1 MGSTAKK
8 IAFSAII
15 LLLLIGGIWYFL
27 ITSYTPELTT
37 ENEVE
42 LVDSQAELS
51 ESENDLLYNNVDLKD
66 VLVCMVQ
73 YPNKFGEINNE

>member
-51 ESENDLLYNNVDLKD
+51 E
-66 VLVCMVQ
+66 
-73 YPNKFGEINNE
+73 